1 MQREQPM
8 GADELGPEALRDLA
22 EQFWDRAA
30 NAEDAAVR
38 TDWLV
43 LAAYHEKLA
52 CQLDGAVRVDH

>member
-1 MQREQPM
+1 M